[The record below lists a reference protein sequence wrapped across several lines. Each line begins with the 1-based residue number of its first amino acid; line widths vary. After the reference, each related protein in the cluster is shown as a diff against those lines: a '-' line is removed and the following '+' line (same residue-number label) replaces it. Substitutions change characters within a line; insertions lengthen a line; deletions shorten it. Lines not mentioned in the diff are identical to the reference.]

1 MQPAKPEKNAILI
14 LKGLCKDDYKGC
26 IAVEVKGF
34 EKIYAPTGGTKLPA
48 KTHGAGF
55 WMLKKDRNH
64 RYAMADMSAV
74 FSSMA
79 LFCQLRKEIRMRWEN
94 LSPQELEDDIL
105 HKTLEDALCD
115 AIAAHEVIYRKGV
128 ESQSFCFENEDFPYV
143 RKYFQNLGYKVAR
156 YEDVPKQEKEV
167 PFSFE
172 KREARKNSSYFG
184 AVLVSCDELPVSDR

>member
-1 MQPAKPEKNAILI
+1 
-14 LKGLCKDDYKGC
+14 
-26 IAVEVKGF
+26 
-34 EKIYAPTGGTKLPA
+34 
-48 KTHGAGF
+48 
-55 WMLKKDRNH
+55 
-64 RYAMADMSAV
+64 MADMSAV

-115 AIAAHEVIYRKGV
+115 AIAAHEVYTGKGGK
-128 ESQSFCFENEDFPYV
+128 SIILFENEDFPYV

-167 PFSFE
+167 LFSFE
-172 KREARKNSSYFG
+172 KEK
-184 AVLVSCDELPVSDR
+184 L